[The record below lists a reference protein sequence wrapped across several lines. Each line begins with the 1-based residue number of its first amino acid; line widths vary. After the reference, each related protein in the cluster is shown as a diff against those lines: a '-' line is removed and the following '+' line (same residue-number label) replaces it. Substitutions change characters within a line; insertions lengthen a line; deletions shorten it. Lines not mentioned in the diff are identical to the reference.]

1 MLISFFEVDTQIG
14 KHPYYMILMNRNQF
28 PITDLNTYKC
38 NGRFPEGVSRKR
50 MYCQVQGRYSE
61 QFPEYLDH
69 YGNQNR
75 KTISRMSRKMFID
88 HCHNFESAWIPIIAL
103 WQNWSMLW
111 PRSIISVALIS
122 IVSVDQQHCW
132 ALVSDGAGLE
142 YWSVLISIDHRS
154 ALIRVNQI
162 DQHCWEWISVG
173 LRQGS
178 AGEAKLPKLSRVS
191 FACKQASDII
201 WKIRFHKDKKASV

>member
-1 MLISFFEVDTQIG
+1 MLTSFFEVGTQIRER
-14 KHPYYMILMNRNQF
+14 PYYMILMNRNQF
-28 PITDLNTYKC
+28 PLTDLNTYRC
-38 NGRFPEGVSRKR
+38 NGRFAEGDSRKR

-61 QFPEYLDH
+61 RFPEYLDH

-75 KTISRMSRKMFID
+75 KTIAQMSQKMFID
-88 HCHNFESAWIPIIAL
+88 HCHNFESARIPIIAL

-132 ALVSDGAGLE
+132 ALVAARAGLE

-154 ALIRVNQI
+154 ALICINKI
-162 DQHCWEWISVG
+162 DQQCWELTLVSDRAR
-173 LRQGS
+173 LERRSCQNCHAS
-178 AGEAKLPKLSRVS
+178 LLPAK
-191 FACKQASDII
+191 KQAIGKSTSSQ
-201 WKIRFHKDKKASV
+201 R